1 MREEEGTAAGGRRE
15 RALAAMSAQLAGK
28 TRAPHALLPSHP
40 TRHYSRKFKTWDQR
54 QPAAAGR

>member
-28 TRAPHALLPSHP
+28 TRAPHAIPPHTPLA
-40 TRHYSRKFKTWDQR
+40 RKFKTWDQMP
-54 QPAAAGR
+54 PAAAVAGR